1 MKKDLGGCG
10 QLQISCECSQ
20 CLGWLTS
27 FWQHLGRR
35 KFANERGKIKRRS
48 PDEGATT
55 LSSGLGTSGYI
66 SPMGASPL
74 LAGGLR
80 RWSLADA
87 FYGLCSPAVARLVHG
102 DLGIKAEAMSW
113 RCHVPKAQGCVP
125 PPAPDHGDRASHKK
139 RDKHREL
146 HADICSVWLT
156 LGCSSAMVMPMSAR
170 SRCFFHRRV
179 CLLLFLM

>member
-10 QLQISCECSQ
+10 QLQLSCECSQ

-66 SPMGASPL
+66 FPVGASPL
-74 LAGGLR
+74 LAGGLL
-80 RWSLADA
+80 RWPLADA
-87 FYGLCSPAVARLVHG
+87 FDGLCLPAVARLVHG
-102 DLGIKAEAMSW
+102 DLGIKAEAMS
-113 RCHVPKAQGCVP
+113 
-125 PPAPDHGDRASHKK
+125 
-139 RDKHREL
+139 
-146 HADICSVWLT
+146 
-156 LGCSSAMVMPMSAR
+156 
-170 SRCFFHRRV
+170 
-179 CLLLFLM
+179 